1 MVSDGSGWEVK
12 EGRSRWERSYGE
24 VFTFCLIG
32 HLGGTCGMRPLGFLR
47 PVHEMVSLEWMVD
60 IIERRK
66 TGEESGDSVDILCD
80 ILHRGSE

>member
-1 MVSDGSGWEVK
+1 MK
-12 EGRSRWERSYGE
+12 GRKSCWERSYGE
-24 VFTFCLIG
+24 GFTFCSIG

-66 TGEESGDSVDILCD
+66 TGGESGDSVDILCD
-80 ILHRGSE
+80 IPHRGSG